1 MNLDVIKQYSL
12 GCLLV
17 CLWAFQ
23 RHSRL
28 SPRPHSFL
36 VLSDVAM
43 SYAYQFGGDQ
53 LSIPEGP
60 PYQPYFCDELAISII
75 SVSFVFMFPDTC
87 ILYVESKNFSYFK
100 MLLRNTSSCQPTC
113 SSLQVSGEGLKTC
126 PQVNHQGDRRQE
138 SIQKTG
144 VCLSPS

>member
-1 MNLDVIKQYSL
+1 MNLEVIKRYGL

-23 RHSRL
+23 RHSGL
-28 SPRPHSFL
+28 SPHPQLFL
-36 VLSDVAM
+36 VLSGAVM
-43 SYAYQFGGDQ
+43 PYIYQFGGDQ

-60 PYQPYFCDELAISII
+60 PHLPFFCDELAISII
-75 SVSFVFMFPDTC
+75 SVSLVFELPDTC
-87 ILYVESKNFSYFK
+87 ILYVEPMSFSFFK

-113 SSLQVSGEGLKTC
+113 SSLQAFGEGLKTC

-138 SIQKTG
+138 SIQKTR
-144 VCLSPS
+144 VLLSPS